1 MAPND
6 CWGLRQGHSYDRT
19 DGSHLPC
26 RHVNDDAPVP
36 YLCVPLIAQGETVG
50 VLHLRAPDAATGSP
64 ARLEV
69 NRSLV
74 ATVCDQITLGIA
86 NLRLRDTLRVTAEKN
101 ARSCCRIRRKRAPSG
116 VEAIRARVAELHVE
130 HRGRSLGG
138 LTVSLG
144 IAMLPDHG
152 TTQDDLLR
160 AADKALYRAKQLGRD
175 QAQLAIPEAP
185 LTT

>member
-1 MAPND
+1 MRD
-6 CWGLRQGHSYDRT
+6 RGLG
-19 DGSHLPC
+19 
-26 RHVNDDAPVP
+26 
-36 YLCVPLIAQGETVG
+36 
-50 VLHLRAPDAATGSP
+50 
-64 ARLEV
+64 
-69 NRSLV
+69 
-74 ATVCDQITLGIA
+74 
-86 NLRLRDTLRVTAEKN
+86 
-101 ARSCCRIRRKRAPSG
+101 
-116 VEAIRARVAELHVE
+116 
-130 HRGRSLGG
+130 GRSLGG